1 MSFVRSVVAESSW
14 FCSNTCFHSG
24 HQQISNPIIPYVGPI
39 ITGGLKPGTALYVQG
54 TVPDNANQFSINFQT
69 GQNKYDDIAFHFN
82 PWIGQ
87 FIYLNSFQNGN
98 WEVKECV
105 PDESFTSGA
114 AFNMFIVIKADG
126 YEVYVNDL
134 RCYMFQHRIPL
145 EKVTTLGI
153 CGDVNIDFFGLCE
166 NWRRPCVT
174 EQAITSTVSSFA
186 NMLPT
191 PAGVLH
197 RVIQPV
203 LPHVG
208 EIKERLKPEMALF
221 FQGALPAHPKEFE
234 INLQTGQS
242 DNEDIAFH
250 FNPCIGRHV
259 SLNSF
264 RNGQW
269 ETEECVSDEL
279 FTKGAAFYMFVVI
292 TSVGYEVYVNGLQL
306 CMFNH
311 RVPLENVSAVSIY
324 GDVAI
329 PIYGFIDNWSK
340 SFNFKDLLRITGMG
354 SPFSSVFPILAE
366 VLHPVICPAL
376 PYVGTIRGGIRPDMA
391 VFFQGTLPAH
401 AKKFV
406 INFQTGQSDT
416 DDIAFHF
423 NPRIGQHV
431 YLNSFRNGQ
440 WETEETAPD
449 KPFTKGAAFNMLVII
464 NSTDYEVHVNG
475 LQLCT
480 FKHRMALENIS
491 GLAICGDISI
501 FFYGFIDNWSKMD
514 RSNVTRCT
522 SSFLKQLSVLSE
534 VSHPVIQ
541 PALPY
546 IGSIK
551 NEIRP
556 DMALLFHGAVSDHGK
571 SFEINLLTGDS
582 DSDDVAF
589 HISPQTGKSVT
600 LNSFINGSWET
611 EEYAS
616 SNPFT
621 KGAPFHLF
629 LVIQSEGYQVCVN
642 SVQLCTFKHR
652 IPLEK
657 VSALSIRGDITIN
670 YFGFVESWSSSSV
683 ARKINETAAQSS
695 ISGLTHIPSEISH
708 PVINPELPYV
718 GAFQEGLRTDTAVF
732 LQGVLPADANKFTIN
747 LLTGESEGDD
757 IAFHIS
763 PRIGDIVALN
773 SFRNGSW
780 ETEEQVPVTAFTKE
794 AALSMFIVINSE
806 GYEVYVNDSR
816 LCTFK
821 HRIPLVN
828 VSALGIFGDV
838 IINYFGLVENWS
850 DSSMVVKTDETKDM
864 LVTDVPSEI
873 SHPISSP
880 ELLHVDAILEGE
892 KTDETV
898 TVQMALHA
906 DTNTTV
912 NFKTIHNQSE
922 NCSESSLVTKM
933 NEIQDIVDL
942 TDVPLEIS
950 HPDSSTKLLQVD
962 AITEGSKTDETV
974 TVQMALHADTNSA
987 VNFKT
992 IHIESEICSESSM
1005 VTHINEVQDMSLTVG
1020 SLIDVPPEISHPVSS
1035 PKLPYAGEIPGGL
1048 RTDMAVVFQGTL
1060 PADAKEFTINLLTG
1074 DSEGDDIAFHISPR
1088 IGDIVALNSFRNGSW
1103 ETEEQVSVTAFT
1115 KEAALSMFIVINLEG
1130 YEVYVNNSRLCT
1142 FKHRIPLMNVSA
1154 LGVFGDVIINYFG
1167 LVENWSDSSMVVKI
1181 DETQDMLVTDVPSE
1195 ISHRISSPELLH
1207 VDAIL
1212 EGPKTNETIPVQ
1224 MALHADTNTAVNFK
1238 TIHIESEVCSESS
1251 MVTNINEVQDMSL
1264 TVGSLI
1270 DVPLEISHPV
1280 NSPELPYV
1288 GEIPGGLKTDMA
1300 VVFHAVLPA
1309 DAKEFTIN
1317 LLTGESEGDDIAF
1330 HISPRIGNI
1339 VALNSFRNGSWETE
1353 EQVPVTAFTKEAA
1366 LSMFIVINS
1375 EGYEVYVNDSRL
1387 CTFKHRIPLVNV
1399 SALGIFGDVIIN
1411 YFGLVENWSD
1421 SSMVVKT
1428 DETKD
1433 MLVTDVPSEISHPI
1447 SSPELLH
1454 VDAILEEEKTDETV
1468 TVQMAL
1474 HADTNSAV
1482 NFKTIHTESEELFQV
1497 DAIVEGP
1504 KTDETVNVQMA
1515 LHADTN
1521 TAVNFKTIHIESE
1534 ICSEFSLVMKM
1545 NEIQD
1550 IVDLTDVPS
1559 EIPHPDSSPELLHI
1573 DAIVEGPKTDET
1585 VTVQMALHADS
1596 NKALNFKTV
1605 HTESEICSESFMVT
1619 NINEVQDMSL
1629 TVGSLID
1636 VPLEISHSVSS
1647 PELPYVGEI
1656 PGGLKTD
1663 MAVVFHGALPADA
1676 KEFTINLLTGESE
1689 GDDIAFHISPRIGDI
1704 VALNSFRNGS
1714 WETEEQ
1720 VSVTAFTKEA
1730 ALSMFIV
1737 INSEGYEVYVNDSRL
1752 CTFKHRIPLVNVS
1765 ALGIFG
1771 DVIINYFGLV
1781 ENWSRSSL
1789 ALENNEIK
1797 EMTST
1802 SLTLVTSEE
1811 LVLPFVGSIPGGI
1824 RADMAVLFYG
1834 TIFADSNEFEINFQT
1849 PQSSDDIAFSIN
1861 PQIVR
1866 FLVLSSLRKGSW
1878 DSKDFASDKEAA
1890 FNMVIVIKLE
1900 GYEVYVNGLQ
1910 YCTFK
1915 HHAPLETI
1923 TSLGIRGDVFIN
1935 FIGFIANWSNS
1946 STVME
1951 NIKITGMERSCWR
1964 PLAVPSELSHPVS
1977 NPVLPYVGAIPG
1989 KTSPDMAVLF
1999 QGALP
2004 ADANDFTI
2012 NFKAGES
2019 DGDDIAFHIRPQ
2031 LGHHVALNSFR
2042 NGSWES
2048 EESVSVKPFT
2058 RGASFNMFVVIKSDC
2073 FEIYVNGL
2081 ELCTFKHRVPIENI
2095 STLAI
2100 CGDVSIN
2107 FIGFIETWS
2116 TFSFIIENNELTGMR
2131 SSSQRCSS
2139 HQMIIP
2145 SSEDF

>member
-873 SHPISSP
+873 SHP
-880 ELLHVDAILEGE
+880 
-892 KTDETV
+892 
-898 TVQMALHA
+898 
-906 DTNTTV
+906 
-912 NFKTIHNQSE
+912 
-922 NCSESSLVTKM
+922 
-933 NEIQDIVDL
+933 
-942 TDVPLEIS
+942 
-950 HPDSSTKLLQVD
+950 
-962 AITEGSKTDETV
+962 
-974 TVQMALHADTNSA
+974 
-987 VNFKT
+987 
-992 IHIESEICSESSM
+992 
-1005 VTHINEVQDMSLTVG
+1005 
-1020 SLIDVPPEISHPVSS
+1020 
-1035 PKLPYAGEIPGGL
+1035 
-1048 RTDMAVVFQGTL
+1048 
-1060 PADAKEFTINLLTG
+1060 
-1074 DSEGDDIAFHISPR
+1074 
-1088 IGDIVALNSFRNGSW
+1088 
-1103 ETEEQVSVTAFT
+1103 
-1115 KEAALSMFIVINLEG
+1115 
-1130 YEVYVNNSRLCT
+1130 
-1142 FKHRIPLMNVSA
+1142 
-1154 LGVFGDVIINYFG
+1154 
-1167 LVENWSDSSMVVKI
+1167 
-1181 DETQDMLVTDVPSE
+1181 
-1195 ISHRISSPELLH
+1195 ISSPELLH

>member
-1 MSFVRSVVAESSW
+1 MSFVRSVVPESSW

-24 HQQISNPIIPYVGPI
+24 HQQVSNPIIPYVGPI
-39 ITGGLKPGTALYVQG
+39 ISGGLKPGTALYVQG
-54 TVPDNANQFSINFQT
+54 TVPDNANQYEFDFSFKFHKYSILNPC
-69 GQNKYDDIAFHFN
+69 QNKYDDIAFHFN

-98 WEVKECV
+98 WEAKECV

-134 RCYMFQHRIPL
+134 RRYMFQHRIPL
-145 EKVTTLGI
+145 EKVTTLSI

-166 NWRRPCVT
+166 NWRRPCIT

-186 NMLPT
+186 NVLPT
-191 PAGVLH
+191 PAGVSH

-221 FQGALPAHPKEFE
+221 FQGALPAHPREFE

-242 DNEDIAFH
+242 DIAFH
-250 FNPCIGRHV
+250 FNPRIGRHV

-306 CMFNH
+306 CVFNH

-340 SFNFKDLLRITGMG
+340 PFNFKDLLTITGMG

-366 VLHPVICPAL
+366 VSHPVICPAL
-376 PYVGTIRGGIRPDMA
+376 PYVGSIRGGIRPDMA
-391 VFFQGTLPAH
+391 VFFQGILPAH
-401 AKKFV
+401 AKKFA
-406 INFQTGQSDT
+406 INFQMGQFDT
-416 DDIAFHF
+416 DDIALHF
-423 NPRIGQHV
+423 NPHIGQHV

-464 NSTDYEVHVNG
+464 NSSDYEVHVNG

-480 FKHRMALENIS
+480 FKHRMALEKIS
-491 GLAICGDISI
+491 KLAICGDISI
-501 FFYGFIDNWSKMD
+501 SLYGFIDNWSKMD
-514 RSNVTRCT
+514 QSNVTQCT
-522 SSFLKQLSVLSE
+522 SSFSKQLSFLSE

-551 NEIRP
+551 DEIKP
-556 DMALLFHGAVSDHGK
+556 DVALLFHGAVSEHGK

-582 DSDDVAF
+582 DSADVAF

-600 LNSFINGSWET
+600 LNSFINGSWEA

-621 KGAPFHLF
+621 MGVPFHLF
-629 LVIQSEGYQVCVN
+629 LVIQSEGYQVYVN

-657 VSALSIRGDITIN
+657 VSALSIRGDITTS
-670 YFGFVESWSSSSV
+670 YFGFVESWSSSSM
-683 ARKINETAAQSS
+683 AGKINETADQSN
-695 ISGLTHIPSEISH
+695 ISGSLTHILSEISH

-718 GAFQEGLRTDTAVF
+718 GAFQAGLRADTAVF
-732 LQGVLPADANKFTIN
+732 LQGALPADAKQFTVN

-757 IAFHIS
+757 IAFHIT
-763 PRIGDIVALN
+763 PRIGDLVALN

-780 ETEEQVPVTAFTKE
+780 ETEEHASVTTFTKE

-850 DSSMVVKTDETKDM
+850 DSSMVVKMDETQDM
-864 LVTDVPSEI
+864 SVTDVPSEI
-873 SHPISSP
+873 SHP
-880 ELLHVDAILEGE
+880 V
-892 KTDETV
+892 
-898 TVQMALHA
+898 
-906 DTNTTV
+906 
-912 NFKTIHNQSE
+912 
-922 NCSESSLVTKM
+922 
-933 NEIQDIVDL
+933 
-942 TDVPLEIS
+942 
-950 HPDSSTKLLQVD
+950 ST
-962 AITEGSKTDETV
+962 S
-974 TVQMALHADTNSA
+974 
-987 VNFKT
+987 
-992 IHIESEICSESSM
+992 
-1005 VTHINEVQDMSLTVG
+1005 
-1020 SLIDVPPEISHPVSS
+1020 
-1035 PKLPYAGEIPGGL
+1035 
-1048 RTDMAVVFQGTL
+1048 
-1060 PADAKEFTINLLTG
+1060 
-1074 DSEGDDIAFHISPR
+1074 
-1088 IGDIVALNSFRNGSW
+1088 
-1103 ETEEQVSVTAFT
+1103 
-1115 KEAALSMFIVINLEG
+1115 
-1130 YEVYVNNSRLCT
+1130 
-1142 FKHRIPLMNVSA
+1142 
-1154 LGVFGDVIINYFG
+1154 
-1167 LVENWSDSSMVVKI
+1167 
-1181 DETQDMLVTDVPSE
+1181 
-1195 ISHRISSPELLH
+1195 ELLH

-1212 EGPKTNETIPVQ
+1212 EGPKTNETVTVQ

-1238 TIHIESEVCSESS
+1238 TIHNESEICSESS

-1264 TVGSLI
+1264 TVESLI
-1270 DVPLEISHPV
+1270 
-1280 NSPELPYV
+1280 
-1288 GEIPGGLKTDMA
+1288 
-1300 VVFHAVLPA
+1300 
-1309 DAKEFTIN
+1309 
-1317 LLTGESEGDDIAF
+1317 
-1330 HISPRIGNI
+1330 
-1339 VALNSFRNGSWETE
+1339 
-1353 EQVPVTAFTKEAA
+1353 
-1366 LSMFIVINS
+1366 
-1375 EGYEVYVNDSRL
+1375 
-1387 CTFKHRIPLVNV
+1387 
-1399 SALGIFGDVIIN
+1399 
-1411 YFGLVENWSD
+1411 
-1421 SSMVVKT
+1421 
-1428 DETKD
+1428 
-1433 MLVTDVPSEISHPI
+1433 DVPSEISHP
-1447 SSPELLH
+1447 
-1454 VDAILEEEKTDETV
+1454 
-1468 TVQMAL
+1468 
-1474 HADTNSAV
+1474 
-1482 NFKTIHTESEELFQV
+1482 
-1497 DAIVEGP
+1497 
-1504 KTDETVNVQMA
+1504 
-1515 LHADTN
+1515 
-1521 TAVNFKTIHIESE
+1521 
-1534 ICSEFSLVMKM
+1534 
-1545 NEIQD
+1545 
-1550 IVDLTDVPS
+1550 
-1559 EIPHPDSSPELLHI
+1559 
-1573 DAIVEGPKTDET
+1573 
-1585 VTVQMALHADS
+1585 
-1596 NKALNFKTV
+1596 
-1605 HTESEICSESFMVT
+1605 
-1619 NINEVQDMSL
+1619 
-1629 TVGSLID
+1629 
-1636 VPLEISHSVSS
+1636 VSS
-1647 PELPYVGEI
+1647 PELPYVGVISGE
-1656 PGGLKTD
+1656 LKTD
-1663 MAVVFHGALPADA
+1663 MAVVFQGSLPADA

-1714 WETEEQ
+1714 WETEEHASVTTFTKQ
-1720 VSVTAFTKEA
+1720 AALSMFIVINSEGYEVYVNDSRLCTFKHRIPLVNVSAVGIFGDVIINYFGIVENWSDSSMVVKMDETQDMSVTDVPSQISHPDTSPELLHVDAIVEGPKTDETVTVQMALHADTNTGVDFKTIHIGNENCSESSIVMKMNEIQDIVDLTDVPPEISHPVTSPELLHVDAIQEGPKTDETITVQMSLHADTNTAVNFKTIHNESEICSESSMVTDINKVQDMSLTVESLIDVPSEISHPVSSPVLPYVGEIPEGLKTDMAVVFHGALPADAKEFTINLLTGESEGDDIAFHITPRIGDIVTLNSFRNGSWETEEHASITAFTKEA

-1781 ENWSRSSL
+1781 ENWSRSFL

-1849 PQSSDDIAFSIN
+1849 RQSSDDIAFSIN

-1866 FLVLSSLRKGSW
+1866 FLVLSSLRQGSW

-1915 HHAPLETI
+1915 HHIPLETI

-1989 KTSPDMAVLF
+1989 KTRPDMAVLF

-2004 ADANDFTI
+2004 ADANEFTI
-2012 NFKAGES
+2012 DFKAGES

-2031 LGHHVALNSFR
+2031 LGHHVALNCFR
-2042 NGSWES
+2042 NGNWDSKES
-2048 EESVSVKPFT
+2048 ASVKPFT
-2058 RGASFNMFVVIKSDC
+2058 RGAAFNMFVVIKSDC

-2081 ELCTFKHRVPIENI
+2081 ELCTFKHRVPVENI

-2107 FIGFIETWS
+2107 FIGFIE
-2116 TFSFIIENNELTGMR
+2116 
-2131 SSSQRCSS
+2131 
-2139 HQMIIP
+2139 
-2145 SSEDF
+2145 